1 MHEVI
6 QMYKIKELAELYGI
20 HTNVLRFYEKK
31 GLLASRRLTNGYRER
46 MSGLYCRKFCCIA
59 Q

>member
-1 MHEVI
+1 
-6 QMYKIKELAELYGI
+6 MYKIKELAELYGI

-31 GLLASRRLTNGYRER
+31 GLLASRGSRTAIVSTER